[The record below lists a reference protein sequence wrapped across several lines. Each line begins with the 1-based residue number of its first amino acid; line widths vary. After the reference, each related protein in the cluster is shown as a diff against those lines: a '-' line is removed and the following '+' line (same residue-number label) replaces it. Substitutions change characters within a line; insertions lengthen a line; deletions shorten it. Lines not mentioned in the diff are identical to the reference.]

1 MDYDWFYLDLQEVCP
16 TPHGYSEA
24 VRRQRAAE
32 LGSSLGL
39 EQVNVGWSLREEAFG
54 TRCTSLFGIHH
65 AAMAHCLMQG
75 GILDGVLIRCF
86 CCNTVLA
93 VVTKGMCVVA
103 APPSENEIQPQP

>member
-93 VVTKGMCVVA
+93 VVTKGMCVVP